1 MPHFYN
7 SVGII
12 FQRLQLF
19 EPGDD
24 TQRSTVANL
33 GGTCPYITQIHV
45 QNIIQEMAPLR
56 GINDSFFPC
65 SDFAFIPIIE
75 EIGI

>member
-24 TQRSTVANL
+24 TPRSTVANL

-45 QNIIQEMAPLR
+45 EMAPLR
-56 GINDSFFPC
+56 GINDSFFLC